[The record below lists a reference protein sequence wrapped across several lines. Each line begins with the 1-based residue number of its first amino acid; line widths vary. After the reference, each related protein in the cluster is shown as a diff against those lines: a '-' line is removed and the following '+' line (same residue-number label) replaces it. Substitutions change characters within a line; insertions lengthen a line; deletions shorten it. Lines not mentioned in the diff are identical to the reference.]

1 MQTFEQIK
9 AQIEALPQS
18 EYAKLL
24 AWFIEQDAASWDR
37 EIEQDSGSG
46 ALDSLIDEA
55 AVEKQNGR
63 LREICCIEPKM
74 AYLGLDRQRSRI

>member
-1 MQTFEQIK
+1 VQTFEQIK
-9 AQIEALPQS
+9 AQIEAIPQS
-18 EYAKLL
+18 EYAELH

-37 EIEQDSGSG
+37 EIEQDSESG

-55 AVEKQNGR
+55 AAKKQNGR

-74 AYLGLDRQRSRI
+74 ALSGSG